1 MRKFMSILLSAV
13 LLLSL
18 VACGQQPTQEE
29 DPTPPEQEEQ
39 QEAPESATASSGSG
53 KTLVVY
59 FSGSGNTR
67 AVAETIAATLDA
79 PTYEIIPAQPYT
91 DEDLDWTI
99 NGSRVNQEHEN
110 PALQRVELSSTTVE
124 DWDSYDTVFIGYPI
138 WWGIAAWPTT
148 SFVEANDFTG
158 KTVIPF
164 CTSTSSGLGQSG
176 QLLADAAGSGNWLEG
191 QRFPSS
197 GAEADVIEWVNS
209 LGLNG

>member
-39 QEAPESATASSGSG
+39 QEAPESATARSGSG

>member
-99 NGSRVNQEHEN
+99 NGSRVNQEHEIGR
-110 PALQRVELSSTTVE
+110 ASCRERV
-124 DWDSYDTVFIGYPI
+124 
-138 WWGIAAWPTT
+138 
-148 SFVEANDFTG
+148 
-158 KTVIPF
+158 
-164 CTSTSSGLGQSG
+164 
-176 QLLADAAGSGNWLEG
+176 
-191 QRFPSS
+191 
-197 GAEADVIEWVNS
+197 
-209 LGLNG
+209 

>member
-1 MRKFMSILLSAV
+1 M
-13 LLLSL
+13 
-18 VACGQQPTQEE
+18 
-29 DPTPPEQEEQ
+29 
-39 QEAPESATASSGSG
+39 
-53 KTLVVY
+53 VY
-59 FSGSGNTR
+59 FSASGNTK

-91 DEDLDWTI
+91 QADLNWTDD
-99 NGSRVNQEHEN
+99 GSRVNAEHEN
-110 PALQRVELSSTTVE
+110 PALQRVELSTTTVV

-138 WWGIAAWPTT
+138 WWGIAAWPTD
-148 SFVEANDFTG
+148 SFVKANDFTG